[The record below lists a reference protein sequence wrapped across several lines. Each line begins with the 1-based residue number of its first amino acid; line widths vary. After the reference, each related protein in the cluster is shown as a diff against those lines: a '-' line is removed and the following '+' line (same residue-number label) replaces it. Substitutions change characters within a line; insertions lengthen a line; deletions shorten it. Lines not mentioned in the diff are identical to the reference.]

1 MELNLSTYVCKEV
14 LENLFHHKQR
24 CVHDVDV
31 QAKVFSD
38 TLYLLLFVMIVVDI
52 AVIIR
57 ECGRCGSWGKRV
69 LADTFWL
76 SPATLYSIQHCSASP
91 IVDN

>member
-1 MELNLSTYVCKEV
+1 MRKEV
-14 LENLFHHKQR
+14 LQTLFPRKQQ

-38 TLYLLLFVMIVVDI
+38 TLYLLLFVMIVVVI